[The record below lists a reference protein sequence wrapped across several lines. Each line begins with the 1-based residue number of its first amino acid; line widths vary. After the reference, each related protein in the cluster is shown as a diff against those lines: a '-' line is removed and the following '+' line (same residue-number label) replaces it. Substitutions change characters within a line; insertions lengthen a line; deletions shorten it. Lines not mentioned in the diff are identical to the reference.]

1 MMEKISFKNFRL
13 FFLVF
18 AMSICAS
25 VTFAGPGN
33 GWGLFVDIG
42 QLKVVNQNTGKE
54 YQESK
59 VLGDQIDYQF
69 ALGESFSFLLFA
81 TENMN
86 EGALP
91 DNKKYEYYKA
101 GIMGPELRFWLG
113 PLFVG
118 VHGGQYFLTWIE
130 SLSSYTGINWSGG
143 TGFGLG
149 FEGES
154 GWSLGFYSENSE
166 KIVFENFPD
175 QRVEGNRI
183 IIGYRWR

>member
-13 FFLVF
+13 FFMVF
-18 AMSICAS
+18 TLSICAS
-25 VTFAGPGN
+25 ATFAGPGD
-33 GWGLFVDIG
+33 GLGLFVDFG
-42 QLKVVNQNTGKE
+42 QLKAVNENTGTE
-54 YQESK
+54 YQQSK
-59 VLGDQIDYQF
+59 VFGDQIDYQF

-101 GIMGPELRFWLG
+101 GIMGAELRFWLG

-149 FEGES
+149 LESES

-166 KIVFENFPD
+166 KIDFEDFPD